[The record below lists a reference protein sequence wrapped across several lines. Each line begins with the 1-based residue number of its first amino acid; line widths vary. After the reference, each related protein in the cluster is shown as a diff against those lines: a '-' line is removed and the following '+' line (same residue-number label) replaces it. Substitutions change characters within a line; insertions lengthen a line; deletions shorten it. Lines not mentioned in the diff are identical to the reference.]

1 MKIVIGPARKTDA
14 EELAALFIK
23 ARKLM
28 YKLSPRGFGAALN
41 GPDVPDDEKR
51 RIIGELKD
59 RNQLTLVARTQA
71 GGLAG
76 FITGCI
82 EKYSDDLLTAP
93 FVSLVYIYV
102 EVKYRRRGVARSLMQ
117 RLEAWAAENKI
128 SVMELTVWSGNEQ
141 GQALFR
147 DSGYVPLQLRLAKKL
162 PACRD
167 AT

>member
-1 MKIVIGPARKTDA
+1 MKIVIVPAGKTDA
-14 EELAALFIK
+14 EELAVLSIK

-41 GPDVPDDEKR
+41 GPDDPAEEKR
-51 RIIGELKD
+51 RIIKDLKD
-59 RNQLTLVARTQA
+59 GNQLTLVARTQA
-71 GGLAG
+71 RGLAG
-76 FITGCI
+76 FITGCV

-102 EVKYRRRGVARSLMQ
+102 DAKYRRRGVARSLMR
-117 RLEAWAAENKI
+117 RLEAWAATKKI
-128 SVMELTVWSGNEQ
+128 RTMELTVWSGNEQ

-162 PACRD
+162 PAGR
-167 AT
+167 